1 MTKIKLF
8 EEFTNEAEHI
18 EESVQKFTEFQSEGE
33 TEAEEEEAVEKPEM
47 EEPEGEI
54 KVVSGDEDIEIE
66 LSPEDIE
73 DMESEDEDELEEE
86 KADPLMVTSKD
97 TMRIKD
103 IVRKSNGSPSK
114 AKQLANQMCN
124 AIKDKWKALR
134 RARAADM
141 EKRSDLADIFIKRA
155 TELGALG
162 A

>member
-8 EEFTNEAEHI
+8 EEFTNEAERI
-18 EESVQKFTEFQSEGE
+18 EESVQKFTEFQSEA
-33 TEAEEEEAVEKPEM
+33 EAESEEEEAVEKPEM

-73 DMESEDEDELEEE
+73 DMGSEEDELEEA
-86 KADPLMVTSKD
+86 ADPLMVTSKD